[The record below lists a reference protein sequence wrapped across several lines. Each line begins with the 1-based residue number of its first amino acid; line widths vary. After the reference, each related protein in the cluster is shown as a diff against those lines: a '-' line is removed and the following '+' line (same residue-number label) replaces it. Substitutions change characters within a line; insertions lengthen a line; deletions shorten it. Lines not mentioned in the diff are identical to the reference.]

1 METFAALLP
10 LGMGFAAGCM
20 IWITVAELLPDA
32 LEGAD
37 AGAVA
42 TTATVAAAALE
53 AFRMWT
59 EALERADAAH
69 LGLPGSTSKFDRP
82 FLGSE
87 SVAKGTYGSVPT
99 AAVSAI
105 AAIAADPNPKTENR
119 KRKPKT
125 NTGAGET
132 LTAGSFV
139 PTERSSGGESA
150 VEALER
156 LAAASNSR
164 KAAAMRAAE
173 FARATV
179 GGGADGNAGELS
191 GELSPTANATGGA
204 SGSGDAAAVAALALA
219 TLVVPLLCVA
229 AAAAAPPAYARESSR
244 GESHL
249 EAVPRRRAI
258 WHRRRAGVRAGAR
271 RAAGRG
277 GGRRRGG
284 RVGEAGG
291 RVSAVSFR
299 GPKPVHPRGPR
310 RRGGHARAPAPGGA
324 RARAR

>member
-1 METFAALLP
+1 M
-10 LGMGFAAGCM
+10 
-20 IWITVAELLPDA
+20 
-32 LEGAD
+32 
-37 AGAVA
+37 A

-53 AFRMWT
+53 GRSACRT

-105 AAIAADPNPKTENR
+105 AAIAADPPKTENR

-179 GGGADGNAGELS
+179 GG
-191 GELSPTANATGGA
+191 
-204 SGSGDAAAVAALALA
+204 AAR
-219 TLVVPLLCVA
+219 TETP
-229 AAAAAPPAYARESSR
+229 ESS
-244 GESHL
+244 
-249 EAVPRRRAI
+249 
-258 WHRRRAGVRAGAR
+258 
-271 RAAGRG
+271 
-277 GGRRRGG
+277 
-284 RVGEAGG
+284 
-291 RVSAVSFR
+291 
-299 GPKPVHPRGPR
+299 
-310 RRGGHARAPAPGGA
+310 PAN
-324 RARAR
+324 

>member
-1 METFAALLP
+1 
-10 LGMGFAAGCM
+10 
-20 IWITVAELLPDA
+20 
-32 LEGAD
+32 
-37 AGAVA
+37 
-42 TTATVAAAALE
+42 
-53 AFRMWT
+53 MWT

-219 TLVVPLLCVA
+219 TLVVPLCGGGRGGPRLMPAVKPTSHTSRRFRGA
-229 AAAAAPPAYARESSR
+229 ARSGTGGARGSCRSAPSCWA
-244 GESHL
+244 
-249 EAVPRRRAI
+249 RRRAP
-258 WHRRRAGVRAGAR
+258 AR
-271 RAAGRG
+271 RSGWG
-277 GGRRRGG
+277 GWRTRFGG
-284 RVGEAGG
+284 V
-291 RVSAVSFR
+291 FR

-310 RRGGHARAPAPGGA
+310 RRGGRARAPAPGGA